1 MTDRLWSRSGEPG
14 IEPGAPE
21 RPAPEPVAPEPAA
34 PRVVS
39 PPVAPA
45 LAGPRAFC
53 RACGRGLDPRAVI
66 CPACGVAQQPI
77 APAYAPVVLPP
88 QAKSA
93 GVAMFLSFLW
103 PGAGHLYLEDTGAK
117 AIVFTV
123 VSALCFLLS
132 LTIIGLVISLPV
144 WLGCAIYTMIDTS
157 SATARFNARM
167 RAG

>member
-1 MTDRLWSRSGEPG
+1 MTDRLWSRPEGPGAEPG
-14 IEPGAPE
+14 SPEGPGPE
-21 RPAPEPVAPEPAA
+21 HAGPPPAG
-34 PRVVS
+34 
-39 PPVAPA
+39 PPHAAPA
-45 LAGPRAFC
+45 LAGPQAFC

-77 APAYAPVVLPP
+77 ARTFAPAVLPP
-88 QAKSA
+88 EAKSA

-144 WLGCAIYTMIDTS
+144 WLGCAIYTMIDAS

>member
-1 MTDRLWSRSGEPG
+1 MSDRLWSRSEEPG
-14 IEPGAPE
+14 VAPGASVRPGPE
-21 RPAPEPVAPEPAA
+21 HAPGPQDAPAPPAPVPN
-34 PRVVS
+34 
-39 PPVAPA
+39 
-45 LAGPRAFC
+45 GMRAFC

-66 CPACGVAQQPI
+66 CPACGVAQPPI
-77 APAYAPVVLPP
+77 AGAYAPVALPP
-88 QAKSA
+88 EPKSA

-132 LTIIGLVISLPV
+132 LSIIGLVISVPV

-157 SATARFNARM
+157 SATARFNARI
-167 RAG
+167 RGG